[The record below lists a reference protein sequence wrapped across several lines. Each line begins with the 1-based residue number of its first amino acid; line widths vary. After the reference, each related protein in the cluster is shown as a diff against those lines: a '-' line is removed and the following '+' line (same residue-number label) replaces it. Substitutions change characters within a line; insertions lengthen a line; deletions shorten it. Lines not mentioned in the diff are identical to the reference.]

1 MKEWNIVT
9 TSLEGRQDALLMAL
23 RKLGDFWRPRFRNVV
38 VGKVEDPLA
47 FLDQLKHLLEK
58 DLLLPTAL
66 AKALPVEKTFEFRLD
81 DLVDRLK
88 HELLPL
94 VERIGGQKFYVR
106 LERRGLK
113 GQIHS
118 PTVEKEIGEFLWNEL
133 RQRGFTPA
141 VDFRD
146 PDVIV
151 AIETVGES
159 AGIAL
164 IDREMRAKYPFL
176 KVR

>member
-1 MKEWNIVT
+1 MKEWNIVA

-23 RKLGDFWRPRFRNVV
+23 RKFGDFWRPRFRNVIL
-38 VGKVEDPLA
+38 GKVEDPGA
-47 FLDQLKHLLEK
+47 FLDQLKYQLEK

-66 AKALPVEKTFEFRLD
+66 ARALPVEKTFELHLD
-81 DLVDRLK
+81 DLVDKLK

-94 VERIGGQKFYVR
+94 VERIGRQKFYVR
-106 LERRGLK
+106 MERRGLK
-113 GQIHS
+113 GKIHS
-118 PTVEKEIGEFLWNEL
+118 PTVEKEIGDFLWNEL
-133 RQRGFTPA
+133 HQRGFSPT

-146 PDVIV
+146 PDVV
-151 AIETVGES
+151 VTIEMAGEM

-164 IDREMRAKYPFL
+164 IDRERRAKYPFL